1 MIIKDWFS
9 LGLTG
14 LISLQLR
21 DTQESS
27 PTPRFKS
34 INSSVLSL
42 LCWSSR
48 EEIPQVQGDRNP
60 NNTVATERGHQRAD
74 RLKLQSQTTSQSDH
88 RTTALCNAMK
98 LSHAMWGHPRWMGHG
113 RQVGQKVA
121 HWRRECKSLQNSCL
135 ENPMNS
141 VKRQKDRTQKD
152 ELPRSIGAQYATG
165 DQCRNNS
172 RNNEGVEPK
181 QNQHPLVD
189 VTVDR
194 SKVQCCTQQYCIG
207 NWNVRSMNQGKLEV
221 VK

>member
-1 MIIKDWFS
+1 M
-9 LGLTG
+9 
-14 LISLQLR
+14 ISLQLR

-27 PTPRFKS
+27 PTPQFKS

-48 EEIPQVQGDRNP
+48 EEKPYVQGKRSP
-60 NNTVATERGHQRAD
+60 SKMVGTEREEQRAD

-88 RTTALCNAMK
+88 RTTALSNAMK

-121 HWRRECKSLQNSCL
+121 HWRRECKPLQNSCL

-152 ELPRSIGAQYATG
+152 ELPRSIGAQYATV

-194 SKVQCCTQQYCIG
+194 SKVQCCKQQYCIG